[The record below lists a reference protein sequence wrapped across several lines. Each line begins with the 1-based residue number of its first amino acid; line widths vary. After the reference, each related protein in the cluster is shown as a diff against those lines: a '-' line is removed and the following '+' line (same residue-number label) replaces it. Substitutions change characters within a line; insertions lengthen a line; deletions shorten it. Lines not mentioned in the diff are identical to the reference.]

1 MSLKTRFQLVIAA
14 LLLLASIVTWQLF
27 MQISESIIESWG
39 VRTVEIQVRYDTAR
53 LMQPVERELALA
65 RQMADSM
72 VLKSWARDPE
82 DPELHAAAM
91 LEMESFRRNFSANN
105 FFVALRETGGYY
117 FNNAESEY
125 LGRELRYNLNPYKPE
140 DAWFYQL
147 LSLNKNF
154 HMNVNP
160 DVELGITQLWID
172 VLMEDEGTPLG
183 IVGTGIPL
191 EELQR
196 EVVDIQQAGITTLF
210 VDHSGAI
217 QLHKD
222 SRLID
227 YATLVKPEGQK
238 NTIALLIDLEEDR
251 QALASMMHDL
261 RSEQASQ
268 GRVASRFMQVD
279 GQRHL
284 VGVAYLP
291 GLDWFEVSLIDLNE
305 LMPVSQFT
313 AVLVVFIITLLVAL
327 LLVNLTLSRLV
338 FKPLVQLEAA
348 MLRLRDGQPDNQDLP
363 RGKGEIGQLIEH
375 FATMAKAIRSN
386 TQELER
392 KVAERTEEL
401 NRLARHDPLTELLNR
416 RGMQELLEL
425 EHQRCERQHTEA
437 GLIWLDM
444 DFFKQLNDQF
454 GHDLGDRALKRVGDA
469 LRATIRPYDHAA
481 RWGGDEFLVLV
492 SPSDAANLASTAE
505 RLREAI
511 ENIELEVGQRMSVS
525 IGTALLSDGKDL
537 QAALLAADQALYR
550 AKAAGR
556 NQVGG

>member
-14 LLLLASIVTWQLF
+14 LLVLASVVTWQLF

-39 VRTVEIQVRYDTAR
+39 VRTVEIQVRYDSAR

-65 RQMADSM
+65 RQMADST
-72 VLKSWARDPE
+72 VLKRWARDPE
-82 DPELHAAAM
+82 NSELHAAAM

-172 VLMEDEGTPLG
+172 VLMEDEGTQLG

-191 EELQR
+191 ENLQR

-251 QALASMMHDL
+251 QTLAAMMHDL
-261 RSEQASQ
+261 RSEHASQ
-268 GRVASRFMQVD
+268 GRVASHFMQVD

-338 FKPLVQLEAA
+338 FKPLVQLETA
-348 MLRLRDGQPDNQDLP
+348 MLRLRDGQPDTQDLP

-437 GLIWLDM
+437 GVIWLDM
-444 DFFKQLNDQF
+444 DYFKQLNDQF

-505 RLREAI
+505 RLREAV
-511 ENIELEVGQRMSVS
+511 ESIELDAGQRLSVS
-525 IGTALLSDGKDL
+525 IGMALLSQGKDL